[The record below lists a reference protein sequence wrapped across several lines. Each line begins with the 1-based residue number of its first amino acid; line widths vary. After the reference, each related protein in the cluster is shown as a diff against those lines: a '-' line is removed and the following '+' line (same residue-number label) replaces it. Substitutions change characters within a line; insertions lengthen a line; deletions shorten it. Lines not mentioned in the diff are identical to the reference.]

1 VRKLLLLAALGI
13 AIIPQAHAQR
23 SSTVNG
29 TRLLQIC
36 ESKRDAGICDAYING
51 VSDAITVYQQVAK
64 QSNGA
69 MVVPEAVCVPSS
81 ATGVALRQ
89 KVVEWLRQ
97 HGPDRNRQ
105 AGLLVYRALRDS
117 YPCK

>member
-1 VRKLLLLAALGI
+1 VFLLALLGI
-13 AIIPQAHAQR
+13 AIAPQAHAQR
-23 SSTVNG
+23 SSAVDG
-29 TRLLQIC
+29 TKLLQIC
-36 ESKRDAGICDAYING
+36 ESKREAVACDAYING
-51 VSDAITVYQQVAK
+51 VSDTITVYQQVAK

-69 MVVPEAVCVPSS
+69 MVVPEAICVPASV
-81 ATGVALRQ
+81 TGVALRQ

-105 AGLLVYRALRDS
+105 AGLLVYRALRDT